1 MLLAGLSFPIGL
13 APYGFWPI
21 TIASIVALLFCLRQ
35 VKFPHTLGFLVV
47 YGIGMYAVGASWL
60 YEALIVLSDVEE
72 WLAALFTATFVVFYA
87 VFFTLTVYLVSGWA
101 RTVLD
106 AIFRSNNSLANPV
119 GWCAGWLC
127 FEQINYVT
135 GLDTSFPWLHVGY
148 AFTDTWL
155 ASLASVGGITLVGLS
170 AFVIAV
176 GVLELPRWRHWSMLA
191 IGIPWFAGAL
201 LAEHDWTTAGK
212 DVDVALVQANIPLA
226 DKWKKG
232 GFERAWSAHEALTEQ
247 ATNADL
253 VVWPEGA
260 LPAFDDELDAYF
272 RLLTDRYNVRLVA
285 GTLVRRGNNGLV
297 YNGVI
302 AAEPGVEETGKFL
315 KTKLV
320 PFGEYTPFSW
330 LFGPI
335 RDSLDIQHATLTK
348 GSENQEPLSIECCS
362 FGVSVCYEIA
372 FPTLIAERAKNTDFI
387 VASSEDGWF
396 GNSLGPAQHMQI
408 AQMRAIETGRYVVR
422 STSNGITGVVNPK
435 GKLVHKL
442 PRNEP
447 GVLRTKI
454 TKVEGSTPFMYIAA
468 LVQQLAS
475 PFFGIGAA
483 AALPL
488 VAMFVRR
495 RKPATS

>member
-1 MLLAGLSFPIGL
+1 M
-13 APYGFWPI
+13 
-21 TIASIVALLFCLRQ
+21 
-35 VKFPHTLGFLVV
+35 V
-47 YGIGMYAVGASWL
+47 YGIGLYAVGASWL
-60 YEALIVLSDVEE
+60 YEALIILSDVEE
-72 WLAALFTATFVVFYA
+72 WLAVLFTATFVVFYA
-87 VFFTLTVYLVSGWA
+87 VFFTLTVFIVHSWL
-101 RTVLD
+101 RTVLE
-106 AIFRSNNSLANPV
+106 AIFKSNSSLANSI

-170 AFVIAV
+170 AFVMAISV
-176 GVLELPRWRHWSMLA
+176 FEFQLWRYWSMLA

-201 LAEHDWTTAGK
+201 LAQHDWTISGEE
-212 DVDVALVQANIPLA
+212 VDVALVQANTPLS
-226 DKWKKG
+226 DKWEKD
-232 GFERAWSAHEALTEQ
+232 GFLRAWSAHVTLTEQ
-247 ATNADL
+247 AKDADL

-260 LPAFDDELDAYF
+260 LPAFEDELHAYF
-272 RLLTDRYNVRLVA
+272 RLLTDRTNVRLVT
-285 GTLVRRGNNGLV
+285 GVLVRQDFDEPV
-297 YNGVI
+297 YNGVV
-302 AAEPGVEETGKFL
+302 AVEPGNRQIRKFF

-330 LFGPI
+330 IFGPI
-335 RDSLDIQHATLTK
+335 RDSLDLKHASLSK
-348 GSENQEPLSIECCS
+348 GRENQDPLSVECCS

-372 FPTLIAERAKNTDFI
+372 FPTLIAKRAKDTDFI

-408 AQMRAIETGRYVVR
+408 ARMRAIETGRYVIR
-422 STSNGITGVVNPK
+422 STSNGITGVVDPK
-435 GKLVHKL
+435 GRLVHKL

-468 LVQQLAS
+468 LVQHLAS
-475 PFFGIGAA
+475 PFLGFVAA
-483 AALPL
+483 AGLPL
-488 VAMFVRR
+488 VALLARR
-495 RKPATS
+495 RIPAAPS